1 MKRGRGEV
9 MEQMEEESEQLS
21 IGQSAFYR
29 PVSVLDPCIAAL
41 PAGAESVQTFP
52 HPLCCLRGDKS
63 SRPKRPSTTQHRPK
77 MAPAVLCVCL
87 LSGALVGAALLLP
100 TSRCRTVLRPDSSF
114 AAGVLV

>member
-1 MKRGRGEV
+1 

-77 MAPAVLCVCL
+77 MAPAVAPAAYVYYLRLWLGLRSCYRRPGAEQSSGLTHPL
-87 LSGALVGAALLLP
+87 LQE
-100 TSRCRTVLRPDSSF
+100 C
-114 AAGVLV
+114 